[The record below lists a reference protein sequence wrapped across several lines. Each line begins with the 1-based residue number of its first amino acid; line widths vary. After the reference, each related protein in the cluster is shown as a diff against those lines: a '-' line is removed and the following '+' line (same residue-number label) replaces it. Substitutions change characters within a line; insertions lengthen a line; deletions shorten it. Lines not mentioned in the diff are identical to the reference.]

1 MKESLWGYWLIILG
15 IFILSVMLLLQ
26 NYTTTNEQDVYL
38 IKEITDAAM
47 GDSLDL
53 AHYRKYGEIRIIKEK
68 FVENFIR
75 RFSETI
81 NINKNYKISFYDIY
95 EAPPK
100 VSVKVATTTGD
111 ITIEGTT
118 DSYAV
123 VNKLDAILEDL
134 KTPNTPENNEFPKY
148 YKGNK
153 VASSTPSKTQKP
165 SESNTDDKKESIT
178 LNFSGITQNPN
189 QVFSYNG
196 KDVKMSCACG
206 PLSLTSIIESK
217 GKSNKLYEYLSNSGY
232 THNKLSGSG
241 WQSQKMAALTFSK
254 MSNSG
259 LNGPTNGNAQRGST
273 WCGSNGN
280 YTTSSEFSS
289 IVTNSGLSITGKGG
303 GLNGGS
309 TGFADKIYEQLKN
322 GSLVMVALPAGYNKK
337 GTGFESTGGGHYVVI
352 YGYDAKTNTF
362 LFYDGY
368 NGRGNRKESWDVVNS
383 SVVEYIGIG

>member
-241 WQSQKMAALTFSK
+241 SQSQKMAALTFSK

-303 GLNGGS
+303 GLNRGS

-352 YGYDAKTNTF
+352 YDYDAKTNTF

-383 SVVEYIGIG
+383 SVVEYIGIS

>member
-81 NINKNYKISFYDIY
+81 NITKNYKIYFYDIY

-241 WQSQKMAALTFSK
+241 SQSQKMAALTFSK

-383 SVVEYIGIG
+383 SVVEYIGIS

>member
-196 KDVKMSCACG
+196 KDVKMSYACG

-241 WQSQKMAALTFSK
+241 SQSQKMAALTFSK

-368 NGRGNRKESWDVVNS
+368 NSRGNRKESWDVVNS
-383 SVVEYIGIG
+383 SVVEYIGIS

>member
-241 WQSQKMAALTFSK
+241 SQSQKMAALTFSK

-368 NGRGNRKESWDVVNS
+368 KGRGNRKESWDVVNS